1 MRKTITA
8 AVALMVLGAP
18 LAALEEVDANDDG
31 VATLEEIQAVY
42 PDFTPAEFAELDR
55 NADGMLDE
63 DEYALGVEDG
73 IIPDGE

>member
-1 MRKTITA
+1 MRKTIMGA
-8 AVALMVLGAP
+8 MALMVLGAP

-42 PDFTPAEFAELDR
+42 PDFAPAEFAELDT

>member
-31 VATLEEIQAVY
+31 VATLEEI
-42 PDFTPAEFAELDR
+42 
-55 NADGMLDE
+55 
-63 DEYALGVEDG
+63 
-73 IIPDGE
+73 